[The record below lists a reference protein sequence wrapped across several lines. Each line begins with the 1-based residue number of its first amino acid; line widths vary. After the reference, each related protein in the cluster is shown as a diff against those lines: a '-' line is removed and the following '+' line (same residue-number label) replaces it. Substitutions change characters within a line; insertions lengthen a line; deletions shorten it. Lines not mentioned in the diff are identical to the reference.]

1 MLANFASVQDG
12 PTVTKEQIIKYLSEC
27 VKGHIEVT
35 ETPQQYHIYIT
46 NNDYCC
52 KVFFSYVLQKNDS
65 LLYTIHGKINNI
77 LIAYRDWI
85 SEKLFY

>member
-1 MLANFASVQDG
+1 MLANFTPVSEE
-12 PTVTKEQIIKYLSEC
+12 PPVTKAQIIKYLSEC

-35 ETPQQYHIYIT
+35 ETPQQFHIYIT

-52 KVFFSYVLQKNDS
+52 KVFFNYILQKNDTQP
-65 LLYTIHGKINNI
+65 YTIYDKINNV

>member
-1 MLANFASVQDG
+1 MSLNFTTHVEEPS
-12 PTVTKEQIIKYLSEC
+12 VTKAQIIKYLSEC

-52 KVFFSYVLQKNDS
+52 KVFFSYILQKNDTPPYT
-65 LLYTIHGKINNI
+65 LYGRINNI
-77 LIAYRDWI
+77 LFSYREWV